1 MIINSFQHLRLK
13 YHPPGREGLNLAS
26 TASDRIAAPSLFS
39 GDLPRA
45 VLITTFLLFLANIL
59 ASGLFAPLWLDENFS
74 ATIAAQ
80 PTLHGLINWCLNE
93 LSGPLYYSLLW
104 AWEKIAGD
112 SNAALRIPTL
122 FFSMAAPA
130 FLIWKG
136 HEDRTIRYLWAVSIA
151 LWRPGFDIATEARP
165 YSLMLFLGCV
175 QAVCFLRLMRQ
186 PTTARAALWAGM
198 CSLAVLTHYHAAVI
212 AGIQGIAYL
221 MIWRGAALRT
231 WPAAFVLLPM
241 VVWMNW
247 HLHIVLN
254 FAGSGYSW
262 YQLLSW
268 QEALFAPLFLCGSVA
283 TLIALGFILPVWVY
297 ARLGKAQST
306 ETISPSLS
314 PELVLICTGLL
325 SAACVIAIGFVRPS
339 FSIRYLLPYVGAVSL
354 LIPLV
359 LRDMKQLVPAAPM
372 VIILLLIGSAVPPLL
387 QRLAHPL
394 DDHRYAFNFE
404 QPSEWIMHNS
414 RAQRLVYLWDNPTAL
429 MGKPDKLADVGGFF
443 FRREGR
449 PVEVVIPRYALNADP
464 QPSVLKLAEGRP
476 DTAIIW
482 AYDKGV
488 PNTSA
493 LLHPPRL
500 SQDRRWTCRN
510 FGSGSVT
517 VLACVP
523 RQRVQISMAARLTRR

>member
-1 MIINSFQHLRLK
+1 MIINSFQRLRLK
-13 YHPPGREGLNLAS
+13 YNPPDREGLISAS
-26 TASDRIAAPSLFS
+26 TTPDRITSPSLFS
-39 GDLPRA
+39 GDLPGA
-45 VLITTFLLFLANIL
+45 VLITAFLLFLANIL
-59 ASGLFAPLWLDENFS
+59 ASGLFSPLWLDESFS

-130 FLIWKG
+130 FLLWKG
-136 HEDRTIRYLWAVSIA
+136 HEDRTIRCLWAASIA

-165 YSLMLFLGCV
+165 YTLMLFLGCV

-198 CSLAVLTHYHAAVI
+198 SSLAVLTHYHAAVI

-231 WPAAFVLLPM
+231 WPAAVVLLPM

-268 QEALFAPLFLCGSVA
+268 QVALLAPLFLCGSFA
-283 TLIALGFILPVWVY
+283 TLIALGCIMPVWVY
-297 ARLGKAQST
+297 ARLGNARST
-306 ETISPSLS
+306 EATSPPFP

-339 FSIRYLLPYVGAVSL
+339 FSMRYLLPYVGAVSL
-354 LIPLV
+354 LIPLI
-359 LRDMKQLVPAAPM
+359 LRDVRQLVPAAQM
-372 VIILLLIGSAVPPLL
+372 IMILLLIGSAVPPLL
-387 QRLAHPL
+387 QRLAHPR
-394 DDHRYAFNFE
+394 DDHRYGFNFE
-404 QPSEWIMHNS
+404 LPSDWIMRNS
-414 RAQRLVYLWDNPTAL
+414 DTRTLVYLWDNPTAL
-429 MGKPDKLADVGGFF
+429 MSKPDKLADVGGFF
-443 FRREGR
+443 FRRQGK
-449 PVEVVIPRYALNADP
+449 PVDVVVPRYTLNADP
-464 QPSVLKLAEGRP
+464 NPAVLQLAKGQ
-476 DTAIIW
+476 TYNAIIW
-482 AYDKGV
+482 AYDRGV

-493 LLHPPRL
+493 LLHPPKL
-500 SQDRRWTCRN
+500 SQDGKWNCQN

-517 VLACVP
+517 VLACIP
-523 RQRVQISMAARLTRR
+523 MRRYPPSLQHRR